1 MSPVFAVSHTVVV
14 TVSIGLKNILLTLF
28 QPSLTVGEQDWERA
42 SFQIGVSGLVQLL
55 MEGRLRHAGGPA
67 RISSSLLH

>member
-1 MSPVFAVSHTVVV
+1 MSPVSTVSHTVVR
-14 TVSIGLKNILLTLF
+14 VSIGLKNILLTLF

-55 MEGRLRHAGGPA
+55 MEGRLRHASGPA
-67 RISSSLLH
+67 RISLSPLH